1 MTKKTKKEPSNS
13 NISQII
19 FVREGE
25 KYIGSEKIEPSSIL
39 SSARDWKLSID
50 LEGRLKILAEISVT
64 NLRPDITIF
73 SEETKQLLPIELTVP
88 ERRPY

>member
-1 MTKKTKKEPSNS
+1 M
-13 NISQII
+13 

-25 KYIGSEKIEPSSIL
+25 KYKGSEKIEPSSIL

-64 NLRPDITIF
+64 SLRPDITIF

-88 ERRPY
+88 ERRP